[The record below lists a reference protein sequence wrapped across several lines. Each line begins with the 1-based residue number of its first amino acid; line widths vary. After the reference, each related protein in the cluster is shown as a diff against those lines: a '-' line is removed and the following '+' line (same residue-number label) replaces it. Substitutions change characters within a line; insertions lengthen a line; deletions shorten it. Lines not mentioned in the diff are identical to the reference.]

1 MAPSRLLVVAPNGD
15 LRGSLVFALEAEGY
29 EVTAREQLPSLS
41 WLTAQCFDCMVLD
54 QEALGGEGYESI
66 AFCIKAQPVVLLAAR
81 PLSWLIERVSQIVE
95 MPMAGNAV
103 AAAVREAIEAK
114 ASEQA
119 DHAAR

>member
-1 MAPSRLLVVAPNGD
+1 M
-15 LRGSLVFALEAEGY
+15 
-29 EVTAREQLPSLS
+29 EQLPSLS
-41 WLTAQCFDCMVLD
+41 WLTAQCFDCTVLD

-81 PLSWLIERVSQIVE
+81 PLSWLVGRVSQIVE

-103 AAAVREAIEAK
+103 SAAVREAIEAK

-119 DHAAR
+119 DHVVR